1 MLRLGQ
7 RDRQGESSSAYAMAV
22 DLRSILELMRGGIF
36 TIKDADTEDQRTRV
50 SADQDECSGG

>member
-22 DLRSILELMRGGIF
+22 DLRSILELMGGGIF
-36 TIKDADTEDQRTRV
+36 TMKRQRHGKEMDAGERG
-50 SADQDECSGG
+50 SG